1 MTPALVVALVV
12 GFAFFN
18 QVLFWTVAVLL
29 AREGRAD
36 TARIF
41 AGVSTGLA
49 VLVWVALAAGMW
61 RAPVRHWTDA
71 AVALA
76 GLLVMAT
83 GWSREWPA
91 GRAVGADAAL
101 VLWLARGWCKQKFR
115 RKPVLP
121 V

>member
-1 MTPALVVALVV
+1 MTPKP
-12 GFAFFN
+12 
-18 QVLFWTVAVLL
+18 LL
-29 AREGRAD
+29 AFSRRSFLKA
-36 TARIF
+36 
-41 AGVSTGLA
+41 SSL
-49 VLVWVALAAGMW
+49 
-61 RAPVRHWTDA
+61 
-71 AVALA
+71 ALA

-83 GWSREWPA
+83 GWPREWPA